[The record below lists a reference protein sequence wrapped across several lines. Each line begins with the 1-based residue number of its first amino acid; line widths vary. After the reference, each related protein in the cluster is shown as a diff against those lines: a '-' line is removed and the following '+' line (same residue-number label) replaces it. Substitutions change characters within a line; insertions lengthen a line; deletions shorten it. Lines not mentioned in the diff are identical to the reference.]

1 MDYTLQ
7 QLRYLVA
14 VADHGNISAAARTLY
29 TSQPGVSAAVA
40 HLERVFGIQCFV
52 RHHAK
57 GISLTPAGRSFVAT
71 ARNLLLHAEDLLRHA
86 NELNQSAQGVLNVGC
101 FYTISPFFL
110 PRILQKLRKKHPG
123 MNVQIKEGD
132 TEQLLQSLLNGVIE
146 VALLYDLNLDRA
158 LTKVEVT
165 SFRPYVLLPKSDTL
179 AKRSSVRLADL
190 VDKPLILFDRPQ
202 SREYLLSLFAAA
214 GKQPTIAQRTSNFEL
229 VRGLV
234 AAGFGYSILN
244 LRPKID
250 RSYDGSP
257 IVCVPIAGNVRGLP
271 VVLASVA
278 ATKLTRRATV
288 FMDVCTA
295 ALKR

>member
-14 VADHGNISAAARTLY
+14 VAEHGNISAAARSLY

-86 NELNQSAQGVLNVGC
+86 NELNQSAQGVLTIGC

-110 PRILQKLRKKHPG
+110 PRILQKLRKKYPG
-123 MNVQIKEGD
+123 IDVQIREGD
-132 TEQLLQSLLNGVIE
+132 TDQLQQSLLNGLIE
-146 VALLYDLNLDRA
+146 VALLYDLGLDRS
-158 LTKVEVT
+158 LSKLEVT
-165 SFRPYVLLPKSDTL
+165 SFNPYVLLPKHDKL

-202 SREYLLSLFAAA
+202 SREYLLSLFAVA

-250 RSYDGSP
+250 RSYDGSS
-257 IVCVPIAGNVRGLP
+257 VACVPVVGNARGLP

-278 ATKLTRRATV
+278 ASKLTRRAMA
-288 FMDVCTA
+288 FIDVCTST
-295 ALKR
+295 LKR